1 MVDDYPTAG
10 MGVIDIFAL
19 DDFTLPGDPVT
30 LP

>member
-1 MVDDYPTAG
+1 

-30 LP
+30 MLDPE